1 MRCTTGDDQVFGFV
15 SLNHQMHRAHV
26 ILSVPPVAARLKVA
40 DAQFRRESL
49 VNVRH
54 GRRDLASDKLKTAS
68 RALVIE
74 ENSADAE
81 HAVSFAVI
89 ARQIEAS
96 HFANSIR

>member
-1 MRCTTGDDQVFGFV
+1 M
-15 SLNHQMHRAHV
+15 A
-26 ILSVPPVAARLKVA
+26 PVALGVKITQRQRFGLTEF
-40 DAQFRRESL
+40 DSG
-49 VNVRH
+49 H
-54 GRRDLASDKLKTAS
+54 PIGDLASDKLKAAP